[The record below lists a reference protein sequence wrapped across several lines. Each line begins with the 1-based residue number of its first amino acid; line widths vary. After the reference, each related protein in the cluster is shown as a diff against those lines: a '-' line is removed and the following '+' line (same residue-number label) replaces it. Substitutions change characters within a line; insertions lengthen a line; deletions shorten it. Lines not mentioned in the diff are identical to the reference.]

1 MSSQQKKAC
10 PNPTT
15 ASVAPNPARRP
26 SGRRTRWEIKNPNA
40 AGIDVGSTSH
50 YVAVPPDSVPETES
64 PVRCFGAF
72 TPELHKMVEWLNAC
86 GVKTVAMESTGV
98 YWISLY
104 QVLEQAGLEVVL
116 VNARHVK
123 HVPQRKTDV
132 SDSQWLQQLHSY
144 GLLSASFRPQDEI
157 CRLRSLTRHRAN
169 LVSAAAA
176 EVQHIQKA
184 LLQMNL
190 HLHHVVS
197 DVMGATGRRILE
209 AILAG
214 KRDPEALLELR
225 DRQITKSTREQMK
238 AALVGDYRWEHL
250 FVLQQAYQAYQF
262 WHRQMDECDEQIG
275 KMLKEIALLCQQ
287 KKPQP
292 AQPAQP
298 APEQEALA
306 RQDARPKPE
315 PASTTPESP
324 SGKCQTKKKAKQTPK
339 ANDPKIDF
347 KPWLAQIFGIDLTET
362 LGLRVLSV
370 LVLLSEVGF
379 DLSRFPNAKAF
390 SSWLGLCPNNK
401 ISGGRLLSSRTRHV
415 VNRASVM
422 LRIAAMAVGRTDT
435 CLGWF
440 YRRKAMRLGPAAATT
455 ATARKLACIIYHLIK
470 HREIYIEPDLAQYQ
484 RRYYVHR
491 TTKLTRQLENL
502 GFEVTLKPKAQL
514 DPQSQPC

>member
-1 MSSQQKKAC
+1 MSSQKTKAC

-15 ASVAPNPARRP
+15 APVPRKAASRR
-26 SGRRTRWEIKNPNA
+26 SGRRTRWEIKNPKA

-64 PVRCFGAF
+64 AVRCFGAF
-72 TPELHKMVEWLNAC
+72 TAELHKMVEWLNAC

-98 YWISLY
+98 YWIGVY
-104 QVLEQAGLEVVL
+104 QVLEQAGFEVVL

-132 SDSQWLQQLHSY
+132 QDCQWLQQLHSY
-144 GLLSASFRPQDEI
+144 GLLSGSFRPQDGI
-157 CRLRSLTRHRAN
+157 CRLRSLVRHRAN
-169 LVSAAAA
+169 LVSGAAA

-184 LLQMNL
+184 LVQMNL

-214 KRDPEALLELR
+214 QRDPEALLELR
-225 DRQITKSTREQMK
+225 DSQISKSTKEQMK

-250 FVLQQAYQAYQF
+250 FVLQQGYEAYQF
-262 WHRQMDECDEQIG
+262 FHRQMDGCDRQIG
-275 KMLKEIALLCQQ
+275 RMLEEIAALS
-287 KKPQP
+287 KHPMP
-292 AQPAQP
+292 EP
-298 APEQEALA
+298 APDRQAQMDKEANSKP
-306 RQDARPKPE
+306 DAAASAQKSQSPKPE
-315 PASTTPESP
+315 A
-324 SGKCQTKKKAKQTPK
+324 KKKAKQTPK

-347 KPWLAQIFGIDLTET
+347 QPLLAQIFGIDLTQT
-362 LGLRVLSV
+362 LGMRILSV

-390 SSWLGLCPNNK
+390 SSWLGLCPDNK

-415 VNRASVM
+415 VNRAAVM
-422 LRIAAMAVGRTDT
+422 LRIAAMSIGRTDT

-440 YRRKAMRLGPAAATT
+440 YRRKAVRLGPAAATT
-455 ATARKLACIIYHLIK
+455 ATARKLACILYHLIK
-470 HREIYIEPDLAQYQ
+470 RREIYIEPDLAEYQ
-484 RRYYVHR
+484 RRYYIHR
-491 TTKLTRQLENL
+491 TVKLTRQLENL
-502 GFEVTLKPKAQL
+502 GFEVTLKQRPEF
-514 DPQSQPC
+514 DPESQAA

>member
-1 MSSQQKKAC
+1 MKKAC
-10 PNPTT
+10 SAETT
-15 ASVAPNPARRP
+15 ASVPRKPARRSSEP
-26 SGRRTRWEIKNPNA
+26 RPRWEIKNPNA

-64 PVRCFGAF
+64 SVRCFEAF
-72 TPELHKMVEWLNAC
+72 TGELHKMVDWLNAR

-98 YWISLY
+98 YWIGVY
-104 QVLEQAGLEVVL
+104 QVLEEAGFEVVL

-132 SDSQWLQQLHSY
+132 SDCQWLQQLHSY

-157 CRLRSLTRHRAN
+157 CRLRSLVRHRAN

-184 LLQMNL
+184 LVEMNL
-190 HLHHVVS
+190 YLHHVVS

-209 AILAG
+209 AILG
-214 KRDPEALLELR
+214 GERDPEALLELR
-225 DRQITKSTREQMK
+225 DSQISKSTKEQMK

-250 FVLQQAYQAYQF
+250 FVLRQAYEAYQF
-262 WHRQMDECDEQIG
+262 WHQQMDECDRQIG
-275 KMLKEIALLCQQ
+275 QMLQEIALVS
-287 KKPQP
+287 KASRPE
-292 AQPAQP
+292 P
-298 APEQEALA
+298 APEPLA
-306 RQDARPKPE
+306 QPE
-315 PASTTPESP
+315 KDVPGQPDPASAPKSP
-324 SGKCQTKKKAKQTPK
+324 PAKAAAKKKAKQSLK

-347 KPWLAQIFGIDLTET
+347 QPVLAQIFGMDLTQA
-362 LGLRVLSV
+362 LGMRILSV
-370 LVLLSEVGF
+370 LVFLSEVGF

-401 ISGGRLLSSRTRHV
+401 ISGGRLLSSRTKHV
-415 VNRASVM
+415 VNRAATM
-422 LRIAAMAVGRTDT
+422 LRIAAMGIGRTDT

-455 ATARKLACIIYHLIK
+455 ATARKLACILYHLIK
-470 HREIYIEPDLAQYQ
+470 HKEVYIEPDLAEYQ
-484 RRYYVHR
+484 RRYHGHR
-491 TTKLTRQLENL
+491 TVKLTRQLENL
-502 GFEVTLKPKAQL
+502 GFEVTLKQRSDF